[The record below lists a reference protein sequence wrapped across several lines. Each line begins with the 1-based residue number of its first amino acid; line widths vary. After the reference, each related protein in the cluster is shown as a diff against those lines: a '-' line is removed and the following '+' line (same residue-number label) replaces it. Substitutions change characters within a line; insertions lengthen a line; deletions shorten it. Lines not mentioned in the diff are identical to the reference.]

1 MNTTMIKLN
10 CKAYMESIVVSGDLE
25 SLDLISDYVITAA
38 KQANLDSKNTYK
50 LRLAVDEIATNIVI
64 HGYQEAEIKGNIVCR
79 AEFSD
84 TTLKIHLE
92 DYGMQ
97 YDATK
102 QQQPD
107 DLYKPLEE
115 RHIGGLGIYLAIN
128 GVDKYIY
135 ERHDNV
141 NRNIFIVN
149 TK

>member
-1 MNTTMIKLN
+1 
-10 CKAYMESIVVSGDLE
+10 MESIIVSGNLE
-25 SLDLISDYVITAA
+25 SLDIISDYVITAA
-38 KQANLDSKNTYK
+38 GKANLDSKKTYK

-64 HGYQEAEIKGNIVCR
+64 HGYQEAEIQGDIVCR

-84 TTLKIHLE
+84 TNLKIHLE
-92 DYGMQ
+92 DSGMQ
-97 YDATK
+97 YDATQ

-135 ERHDNV
+135 ERHGNL
-141 NRNIFIVN
+141 NSNIFIVN